1 MLLSMRPPLLP
12 ALVLL
17 TATLLSGRAAED
29 AVWRIHLDRPCTVGE
44 RCTVTSSGNQVRH
57 NKSNLPGQP
66 PEDAVDKLEVSY
78 TGTHEVLAVGKN
90 GLPLK
95 MRLTVDKLET
105 NDGSGSMSQFT
116 PGTVL
121 EARAEGN
128 ETKFYQGRDL
138 LEGTLADALNLAG
151 ANLGSVNEQSEDD
164 VFRTQEA
171 VRPGT
176 KLMADSKLLARAIT
190 VTTPFI
196 VDTGGSSAELVL
208 EKSGDLNNI
217 PSLYTAS
224 KFHIALRGFKNSP
237 GQQLKDS
244 FMRSSTQRVLPVDPA
259 LPLLRETIDTD
270 MRIST
275 RPAAKGGP
283 DNAPSADGR
292 DSGGSGDEGNDHDK
306 DGGKENSGGSAGEDD
321 GEDDSPGF
329 TTTFHRSATRDI
341 KPLEPASPSASKSA
355 DPPQKP

>member
-1 MLLSMRPPLLP
+1 MLGSMRPLLLP

-17 TATLLSGRAAED
+17 TASLLPAPAAGD
-29 AVWRIHLDRPCTVGE
+29 ATTWRIHLDRPCTVGE

-90 GLPLK
+90 GLPVK

-105 NDGSGSMSQFT
+105 NDGSGPMSQFT

-121 EARAEGN
+121 EARAEGD
-128 ETKFYQGRDL
+128 ETKFYRGRDL

-151 ANLGSVNEQSEDD
+151 ANLGSVNEQSEDA
-164 VFRTQEA
+164 VFKAQEP
-171 VRPGT
+171 VSPGT
-176 KLMADSKLLARAIT
+176 KLMADKKLLARAIS

-196 VDTGGSSAELVL
+196 VDAGGSSAELVL
-208 EKSGDLNNI
+208 EKSGDHNGI
-217 PSLYTAS
+217 PSLFTSS
-224 KFHIALRGFKNSP
+224 KFLIALRGFKNSP

-244 FMRSSTQRVLPVDPA
+244 FMRSSTHRVLPVDPA
-259 LPLLRETIDTD
+259 LPLIRETLDTD

-275 RPAAKGGP
+275 RPAAKGGK
-283 DNAPSADGR
+283 DTPSATD
-292 DSGGSGDEGNDHDK
+292 DK
-306 DGGKENSGGSAGEDD
+306 DNEDSSGNEEKDNGKNEGKESGGGSAKEDAEDD
-321 GEDDSPGF
+321 SSPGF
-329 TTTFHRSATRDI
+329 TTTFHRTATRDI
-341 KPLEPASPSASKSA
+341 KPLESASKSG
-355 DPPQKP
+355 DHPKKP